1 MQRSIPRLKGSIP
14 VSRVVPKVKT
24 QKKVKT
30 TVSLDPDILS
40 WARANAGPGK
50 RFYNL
55 THAVE
60 LGLQTLREKK

>member
-1 MQRSIPRLKGSIP
+1 
-14 VSRVVPKVKT
+14 VPKVKT
-24 QKKVKT
+24 KKKVKT
-30 TVSLDPDILS
+30 TVSLDPDLLE

-60 LGLQTLREKK
+60 LGLQTLRERKS